1 MDTFE
6 KQRKIFTADAVLM
19 LLAAVSLA
27 VVIPRLFQEAST
39 DSILKAGA
47 IATTVAMG
55 LRLLILLAFLYGI
68 RLSKRR
74 RHINKEINL
83 AAGIV
88 LLIFGF
94 MVMDGAFAYLDNL
107 PFVSI
112 GMFVCAFCDLALVLI
127 SVAALFL
134 LKPKKKN

>member
-1 MDTFE
+1 MDKFE
-6 KQRKIFTADAVLM
+6 IQRKIFTVDAVLM
-19 LLAAVSLA
+19 LLSAVSLA

-47 IATTVAMG
+47 IATSVAMG

-74 RHINKEINL
+74 RHINKEINF
-83 AAGIV
+83 AAGLVILILGLV
-88 LLIFGF
+88 L
-94 MVMDGAFAYLDNL
+94 MDGAFACLDDL
-107 PFVSI
+107 LFVSI
-112 GMFVCAFCDLALVLI
+112 GMFVCVFCDFVVALI

-134 LKPKKKN
+134 LKPKKKI

>member
-1 MDTFE
+1 MDKFE
-6 KQRKIFTADAVLM
+6 IQRKIFTVDAVLM
-19 LLAAVSLA
+19 LLSAVSLA

-47 IATTVAMG
+47 IATSVAMG

-74 RHINKEINL
+74 RHINKEINF
-83 AAGIV
+83 AAGFVILILGLV
-88 LLIFGF
+88 L
-94 MVMDGAFAYLDNL
+94 MDGAFAYLDDL
-107 PFVSI
+107 LFVSI
-112 GMFVCAFCDLALVLI
+112 GMFVCVFCDFVVALI